1 MRFPLRILALLL
13 SLTLVAAA
21 CGDDDPVESSGS
33 DSASA
38 SEPADD
44 MADEMTE
51 EDDAADEPGTIVD
64 VAVGAGSFET
74 LVAAVTEAGLV
85 DTLSGE
91 GPFTVFAPTD
101 DAFAAALDALGL
113 TASELLASE
122 ALGDILTYHVVAG
135 AVDAAT
141 AISLD
146 GQSAG
151 TVQGEEIAI
160 SVVDGSVVINDSA
173 TVIQADVAASNGII
187 HVIDA
192 VILPPTIAEAL
203 LGDPMEESDEAM
215 ADEMV
220 EEEEVAEEL
229 GTIVEVAA
237 EAGIFKTLLAAGD
250 AAGLSPVLD
259 APGDYTIFAPTD
271 DAFAA
276 ALEAL
281 GLTAEELLADTA
293 TLTSILTYHGL
304 LGSVDAAAAI
314 ALDGQS
320 VATINSA
327 EIAISVVDGNVVIN
341 DTATVIQADVAAS
354 NGIIHVID
362 AVLLPPAG

>member
-1 MRFPLRILALLL
+1 M
-13 SLTLVAAA
+13 
-21 CGDDDPVESSGS
+21 SG
-33 DSASA
+33 AI
-38 SEPADD
+38 
-44 MADEMTE
+44 E
-51 EDDAADEPGTIVD
+51 EQGQS
-64 VAVGAGSFET
+64 G
-74 LVAAVTEAGLV
+74 V
-85 DTLSGE
+85 DTRK
-91 GPFTVFAPTD
+91 AP
-101 DAFAAALDALGL
+101 
-113 TASELLASE
+113 LLRVE
-122 ALGDILTYHVVAG
+122 ALTKSFSHQGRELQVLRGVT
-135 AVDAAT
+135 
-141 AISLD
+141 LD
-146 GQSAG
+146 
-151 TVQGEEIAI
+151 
-160 SVVDGSVVINDSA
+160 
-173 TVIQADVAASNGII
+173 
-187 HVIDA
+187 
-192 VILPPTIAEAL
+192 
-203 LGDPMEESDEAM
+203 
-215 ADEMV
+215 
-220 EEEEVAEEL
+220 
-229 GTIVEVAA
+229 
-237 EAGIFKTLLAAGD
+237 LAAGD

-276 ALEAL
+276 ALETL

>member
-1 MRFPLRILALLL
+1 M
-13 SLTLVAAA
+13 
-21 CGDDDPVESSGS
+21 
-33 DSASA
+33 
-38 SEPADD
+38 
-44 MADEMTE
+44 
-51 EDDAADEPGTIVD
+51 
-64 VAVGAGSFET
+64 
-74 LVAAVTEAGLV
+74 
-85 DTLSGE
+85 
-91 GPFTVFAPTD
+91 FAPTD

-113 TASELLASE
+113 TADELLANP
-122 ALGDILTYHVVAG
+122 ALADILTYHVVAG

-146 GQSAG
+146 GQSAA
-151 TVQGEEIAI
+151 TVQGEGIDIA
-160 SVVDGSVVINDSA
+160 VVDGSVMINNA
-173 TVIQADVAASNGII
+173 TVITADVEASNGII

-215 ADEMV
+215 ADETV

-229 GTIVEVAA
+229 GTLVEVAA
-237 EAGIFKTLLAAGD
+237 EAGIFTTLLAAGD